1 MTDKSRRR
9 RQAVV
14 DPAEKEAEGMQET
27 TDVETMVVVAMLYL
41 VLVATVPKSRLD
53 KSALSKSRPSGFLG
67 LPGLPGLPI
76 RASTVA
82 SC

>member
-1 MTDKSRRR
+1 
-9 RQAVV
+9 
-14 DPAEKEAEGMQET
+14 
-27 TDVETMVVVAMLYL
+27 
-41 VLVATVPKSRLD
+41 VPKSRLD

-76 RASTVA
+76 RASTVD